1 MTSTLEFRT
10 VAKPWLYNEKIE
22 QMRNLE
28 HHRGTTIYDH
38 VCHVA
43 QKSYNFAKHC
53 PFHVDTDSV
62 LTIAFLHDYFL
73 YDRKIPKSRLY
84 HSYRHPVI
92 AAENASRDFNIGK
105 KEYLGILTH
114 MWPQVPWLFPRS
126 REAWI
131 VCFADKVCAVQEYA
145 RRGCARKRKVQKKPH
160 K

>member
-1 MTSTLEFRT
+1 MTSTLEFQK
-10 VAKPWLYNEKIE
+10 AAQPWLHNDKIA
-22 QMRNLE
+22 QMRDLE

-38 VCHVA
+38 VCNVA
-43 QKSYNFAKHC
+43 HKSYLIAKHC
-53 PFHVDTDSV
+53 PFRVNTDSV

-73 YDRKIPKSRLY
+73 YDRKVPKCRLY
-84 HSYRHPVI
+84 HSHRHPVI
-92 AAENASRDFNIGK
+92 AAENAKRDFDIGK

-131 VCFADKVCAVQEYA
+131 VCLADKMCAVQEYSKKTCVKS
-145 RRGCARKRKVQKKPH
+145 RKKPH